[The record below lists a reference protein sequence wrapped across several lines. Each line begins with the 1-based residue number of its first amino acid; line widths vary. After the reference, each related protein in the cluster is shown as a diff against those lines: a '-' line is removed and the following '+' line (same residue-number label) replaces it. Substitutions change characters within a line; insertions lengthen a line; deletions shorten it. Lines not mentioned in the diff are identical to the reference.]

1 VEICTEFAGVLSVQI
16 LTIMKKSV
24 FLVAVLLL
32 SLSASS
38 QLTVSDKCG
47 AINLDVLDGKI
58 NGMRPNRDLNEFKK
72 ALPCFTSADE
82 ENSSAA
88 CGAAL
93 YYKDKD
99 FVLYTDRDYFE
110 FYEKTKVKLSIPL
123 MGAKKGSLFNHLGN
137 PKLKDGNWEAY
148 QTSYGILVV
157 FYSSA
162 GTINRVIISTQS
174 AETIQVCEKKPV
186 LP

>member
-1 VEICTEFAGVLSVQI
+1 
-16 LTIMKKSV
+16 MKKPLLST
-24 FLVAVLLL
+24 AILLL
-32 SLSASS
+32 SLSAFS

-47 AINLDVLDGKI
+47 AINVDVLDGKI
-58 NGMRPNRDLNEFKK
+58 NGMRPNRDMNEFKK
-72 ALPCFTSADE
+72 ALPCFTAADE
-82 ENSSAA
+82 ENSGAA

-93 YYKDKD
+93 YFKDKD

-110 FYEKTKVKLSIPL
+110 FHEKTKAKLSIPL

-157 FYSSA
+157 FYNPA
-162 GTINRVIISTQS
+162 GTINRVIISTQT
-174 AETIQVCEKKPV
+174 AETIQVCEKKPA